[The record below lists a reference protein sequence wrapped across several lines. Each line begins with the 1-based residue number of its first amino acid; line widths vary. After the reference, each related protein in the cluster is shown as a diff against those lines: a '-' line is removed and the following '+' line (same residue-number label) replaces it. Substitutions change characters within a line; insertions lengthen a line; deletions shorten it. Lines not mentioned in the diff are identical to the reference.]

1 METRNSEPAAAGIDL
16 AASGLAAAARNL
28 QVFTEEIGRISRL
41 SFAQNAKLIDEL
53 SAARDIGDIV
63 AIQTKFMTGMFE
75 TFHEQVR
82 LMMSR
87 LADHAAGMTD
97 LAAKLSETGVDTV
110 ESAEQAASA
119 AGQAAMSA
127 TETMPESY
135 AAGSEGGAATEIAG
149 EAAPESQLGSDD
161 APASEAAPDA
171 IQPPTTDSAPESL
184 LGSDEARASEAAADA
199 IRAPTTDSAP
209 ESQLGSDDA
218 PASEAAAV
226 HPPVGGTAQES
237 QGVFDEE
244 SASGAADEAVDW
256 QAPLN
261 EALEVAYR
269 TLEVAVSSM
278 QSGLEARVHVAQA
291 GIDEAIKAAEAAA
304 GVEAAPSLSERSDAP
319 ARPAAGCAD
328 EE

>member
-161 APASEAAPDA
+161 APASEAA
-171 IQPPTTDSAPESL
+171 
-184 LGSDEARASEAAADA
+184 
-199 IRAPTTDSAP
+199 
-209 ESQLGSDDA
+209 
-218 PASEAAAV
+218 AV